1 MLFSVWLFSKNFVLR
16 YFFFLCCV
24 VVFVWGFICCVL
36 LLRTYLHNAHAGDS
50 AWLRMDTK
58 TRYEICISLFSI
70 RLFWFC
76 VLFHPVCCYSAIQ
89 YMYMIFLT
97 FGLLLLML
105 LFISFY
111 EVAIWLFFLF
121 FFFFFALCHLN
132 NEIRYWDE
140 ENMVSKSNWERELM
154 HITEINSLAVT
165 FADRFLFVNGFLFRH
180 SSFRKCYYERAVW
193 MCTCMCALV
202 CLWQRKNELSIVSTW
217 NRDQHFLFRFNAIQ
231 K

>member
-16 YFFFLCCV
+16 YFFSCAVSLYLFEDLFV
-24 VVFVWGFICCVL
+24 VSCYYVHTYTMHMQAIVL
-36 LLRTYLHNAHAGDS
+36 GYGWTQKP
-50 AWLRMDTK
+50 DTK
-58 TRYEICISLFSI
+58 YVFLFSLFDC
-70 RLFWFC
+70 FGF
-76 VLFHPVCCYSAIQ
+76 VYYSCQCAATLQSNIC
-89 YMYMIFLT
+89 MIFLT
-97 FGLLLLML
+97 FGLLLLIL

-193 MCTCMCALV
+193 MCMCAFV
-202 CLWQRKNELSIVSTW
+202 CLWQRENELSIVSTW

>member
-1 MLFSVWLFSKNFVLR
+1 
-16 YFFFLCCV
+16 
-24 VVFVWGFICCVL
+24 
-36 LLRTYLHNAHAGDS
+36 
-50 AWLRMDTK
+50 MDTK

-76 VLFHPVCCYSAIQ
+76 VLFLPVCCYSTIQ
-89 YMYMIFLT
+89 YMYDFSHFWFALAYAPFHIFLW
-97 FGLLLLML
+97 GGNL
-105 LFISFY
+105 
-111 EVAIWLFFLF
+111 AFFLF

-193 MCTCMCALV
+193 MCMCAFV
-202 CLWQRKNELSIVSTW
+202 CLWQRENELSIVSTW

-231 K
+231 KQRSTFFDNVKIIVFQWI